1 MPGALMAMHGREQ
14 EGAIIMMTLIDLI
27 ADYAVLHLTAEYR
40 YELAEFVE
48 AYLEEMTSCS

>member
-1 MPGALMAMHGREQ
+1 
-14 EGAIIMMTLIDLI
+14 MMTLIDLI